1 MKRYLVHQIGEES
14 KIIQAD
20 TCTID
25 GEPREIRF
33 FRGAE
38 IIELLYLHALRRP
51 VRELPDDGSR
61 EEEGAVII
69 EPPVA
74 PDW

>member
-1 MKRYLVHQIGEES
+1 MKRYLIHQIGEES
-14 KIIQAD
+14 KIIRAD

-51 VRELPDDGSR
+51 VRELPDDRNR
-61 EEEGAVII
+61 EEEDEIV
-69 EPPVA
+69 EPSVA